1 MGANIFRLEVIFINK
16 LISKLIIFSILICIL
31 FIPTLS
37 QSNTIPEINENQIFF
52 YGNQNYAWPVP
63 GYTRISSYFGKRTA
77 PTSGASTYH
86 KGIDIPAPEG
96 TVLIAS
102 CDGEI
107 TFTGFL
113 GGGGCTVTLTT
124 YENLKISYCHVSP
137 NYLVSV
143 GDQIT
148 QGQVIATVGP
158 KYIYG
163 IAGNTYKDSEGL
175 PTNGATTGCH
185 LHIGFRL
192 DEKYVNPLNYL
203 Q

>member
-1 MGANIFRLEVIFINK
+1 MSEST
-16 LISKLIIFSILICIL
+16 ISQKVD
-31 FIPTLS
+31 
-37 QSNTIPEINENQIFF
+37 ENQIII

-63 GYTRISSYFGKRTA
+63 GYTRISSYFGKRIA
-77 PTSGASTYH
+77 PTTGASTYH

-96 TVLIAS
+96 TALIAS

-124 YENLKISYCHVSP
+124 LDNIKISYCHVSP
-137 NYLVSV
+137 KYIVSV
-143 GDQIT
+143 GDKIS
-148 QGQVIATVGP
+148 QGQIIATVGP

-163 IAGNTYKDSEGL
+163 IIGNTYKDSDGR

-192 DEKYVNPLNYL
+192 NGEYVNPLEYL

>member
-1 MGANIFRLEVIFINK
+1 MSESSTSLKIDE
-16 LISKLIIFSILICIL
+16 SLIIF
-31 FIPTLS
+31 
-37 QSNTIPEINENQIFF
+37 
-52 YGNQNYAWPVP
+52 YGNKNYAWPVP
-63 GYTRISSYFGKRTA
+63 GYTRISSYFGKRNA

-86 KGIDIPAPEG
+86 KGVDIPAPEG
-96 TVLIAS
+96 TALIAT

-124 YENLKISYCHVSP
+124 NENIKISYCHVSP
-137 NYLVSV
+137 NYIVSV
-143 GDQIT
+143 GDQIS
-148 QGQVIATVGP
+148 QGQIIATVGP

-163 IAGNTYKDSEGL
+163 IAGNTYKDAEGR

-192 DEKYVNPLNYL
+192 NGDYVNPLDYL